1 MAPETQ
7 DDFPQDMQS
16 WIDSMEF
23 TQLRRGDIVEGSVMR
38 VDPDGIFV
46 DVGQKIEGYVP
57 ANEMRSMP
65 QDEFQALKEGDP
77 LITFVVKPE
86 SDEGPLLSI
95 DKARG
100 EEGWRELQR
109 YQEEDQAIEGTI
121 VGFNRGGCILDV
133 ANVQGFVPMSQLLT
147 ISRDVF
153 QLESEDGSNDARQ
166 QQKNLVGTSLTVKV
180 LEVNRA
186 RNRAIF
192 SERSA
197 LQKQRD
203 QQKAELIQVIQE
215 GDVRQGVVTGISN
228 FGAFVDLGGADGLIH
243 ISEMSWSMVQSPA
256 DVVKVGEKIDV
267 FILKVDKEALKI
279 ALSLRRLSPKP
290 WETIDERYSVGDV
303 VSAIVTKLA
312 NFGAFAKLE
321 DTIEGLIHLTELS
334 ISPIEHPSE
343 IIKEGD
349 QIQVKIL
356 KIEPDRKRLGLSL
369 IQADTPDV
377 IVDPD
382 SIDLDAQY
390 ENVDNEIGFDYTQ
403 SPDKNTAPIKEQD
416 EIVAE
421 EQDEIVAEEQDEI
434 VAEEQDEIVAESE
447 GADEGEDDGED
458 AGEDDGEDDGE
469 DEGED
474 TTSENVDN

>member
-1 MAPETQ
+1 MGLPIVLGNFSGWINFMAPETQ
-7 DDFPQDMQS
+7 DSFPQDMQS

-23 TQLRRGDIVEGSVMR
+23 TLLRRGDIVEGSVMR

-57 ANEMRSMP
+57 SNEMRSMS
-65 QDEFQALKEGDP
+65 QEEFQSLKEGDP

-86 SDEGPLLSI
+86 SEEGPLLSV

-100 EEGWRELQR
+100 EEGWRELQK
-109 YQEEDQAIEGTI
+109 YQEEDQAIDGTI

-153 QLESEDGSNDARQ
+153 QTDSEDGSIDARQ
-166 QQKNLVGTSLTVKV
+166 QQKQLIGTSLTVKV

-203 QQKAELIQVIQE
+203 EQKAELIQVIQE
-215 GDVRQGVVTGISN
+215 GDVRKGVVTGSSN

-243 ISEMSWSMVQSPA
+243 ISEMSWSMVKSPA
-256 DVVKVGEKIDV
+256 DVVKVGEELDV
-267 FILKVDKEALKI
+267 YILKVDKEALKI

-290 WETIDERYSVGDV
+290 WETIEERYLVGDV
-303 VSAIVTKLA
+303 VDAVVTKLA

-334 ISPIEHPSE
+334 VDPIEHPNQ

-349 QIQVKIL
+349 VIQVKIL

-369 IQADTPDV
+369 IQAATPDAV
-377 IVDPD
+377 VDPD

-390 ENVDNEIGFDYTQ
+390 ENVDNEIGFDST
-403 SPDKNTAPIKEQD
+403 SDSTEDRVVNEDEVESDQD
-416 EIVAE
+416 E
-421 EQDEIVAEEQDEI
+421 
-434 VAEEQDEIVAESE
+434 
-447 GADEGEDDGED
+447 ADHDSD
-458 AGEDDGEDDGE
+458 
-469 DEGED
+469 
-474 TTSENVDN
+474 NVDN

>member
-7 DDFPQDMQS
+7 DSFPQDMQS

-23 TQLRRGDIVEGSVMR
+23 TLLRRGDIVEGSVMR

-57 ANEMRSMP
+57 SNEMRSMS
-65 QDEFQALKEGDP
+65 QEEFKSLKEGDP

-86 SDEGPLLSI
+86 SEEGPLLSI

-100 EEGWRELQR
+100 EEGWRELQK

-121 VGFNRGGCILDV
+121 IGFNRGGCILDV

-153 QLESEDGSNDARQ
+153 QTDSDDGPVDARQ
-166 QQKNLVGTSLTVKV
+166 QQKQLIGTSLTVKV

-203 QQKAELIQVIQE
+203 EQKAELIQVIQE
-215 GDVRQGVVTGISN
+215 GDVRKGVVTGISN

-256 DVVKVGEKIDV
+256 DVVKVGEELDV
-267 FILKVDKEALKI
+267 YILKVDKEALKI

-290 WETIDERYSVGDV
+290 WETIEERYLVGDV
-303 VSAIVTKLA
+303 VDAVVTKLA

-334 ISPIEHPSE
+334 VDPIEHPNE

-349 QIQVKIL
+349 VIQVKIL

-369 IQADTPDV
+369 IQAATPDAV
-377 IVDPD
+377 VDPD

-390 ENVDNEIGFDYTQ
+390 ENVDNEIGFDSTSDSTEDMVVNDDQ
-403 SPDKNTAPIKEQD
+403 VENNQGGDDQD
-416 EIVAE
+416 ET
-421 EQDEIVAEEQDEI
+421 DED
-434 VAEEQDEIVAESE
+434 S
-447 GADEGEDDGED
+447 
-458 AGEDDGEDDGE
+458 
-469 DEGED
+469 
-474 TTSENVDN
+474 DNIDN

>member
-7 DDFPQDMQS
+7 DSFPQDMQS

-23 TQLRRGDIVEGSVMR
+23 TLLRRGDIVEGSVMR

-57 ANEMRSMP
+57 SNEMRSMS
-65 QDEFQALKEGDP
+65 QEEFQSLKEGDP

-86 SDEGPLLSI
+86 SEEGPLLSV

-100 EEGWRELQR
+100 EEGWRELQK
-109 YQEEDQAIEGTI
+109 YQEEDQAIDGTI

-153 QLESEDGSNDARQ
+153 QTDSEDGSIDARQ
-166 QQKNLVGTSLTVKV
+166 QQKQLIGTSLTVKV

-203 QQKAELIQVIQE
+203 EQKAELIQVIQE
-215 GDVRQGVVTGISN
+215 GDVRKGVVTGISN

-243 ISEMSWSMVQSPA
+243 ISEMSWSMVNSPA
-256 DVVKVGEKIDV
+256 DVVKVGEELDV
-267 FILKVDKEALKI
+267 YILKVDKEALKI

-290 WETIDERYSVGDV
+290 WETIEERYLVGDV
-303 VSAIVTKLA
+303 VDAVVTKLA

-334 ISPIEHPSE
+334 VDPIEHPNQ

-349 QIQVKIL
+349 VIQVKIL

-369 IQADTPDV
+369 IQAATPDAV
-377 IVDPD
+377 VDPD

-390 ENVDNEIGFDYTQ
+390 ENVDNEIGFDST
-403 SPDKNTAPIKEQD
+403 SDSTEDRVVNEDEVESDQD
-416 EIVAE
+416 E
-421 EQDEIVAEEQDEI
+421 
-434 VAEEQDEIVAESE
+434 
-447 GADEGEDDGED
+447 ADHDSD
-458 AGEDDGEDDGE
+458 
-469 DEGED
+469 
-474 TTSENVDN
+474 NVDN

>member
-7 DDFPQDMQS
+7 DSFPQDMQS

-23 TQLRRGDIVEGSVMR
+23 TLLRRGDIVEGSVMR

-57 ANEMRSMP
+57 SNEMRSMS
-65 QDEFQALKEGDP
+65 QEEFQSLKEGDP

-86 SDEGPLLSI
+86 SEEGPLLSV

-100 EEGWRELQR
+100 EEGWRELQK

-153 QLESEDGSNDARQ
+153 QTDSDDGPVDARQ
-166 QQKNLVGTSLTVKV
+166 QQKQLIGTSLTVKV

-203 QQKAELIQVIQE
+203 EQKAELIQVIQE
-215 GDVRQGVVTGISN
+215 GDVRKGVVTGISN

-243 ISEMSWSMVQSPA
+243 ISEMSWSMVNSPA
-256 DVVKVGEKIDV
+256 DVVKVGEELDV
-267 FILKVDKEALKI
+267 YILKVDKEALKI

-290 WETIDERYSVGDV
+290 WETIEERYLVGDV
-303 VSAIVTKLA
+303 VDAVVTKLA

-334 ISPIEHPSE
+334 VDPIEHPNQ

-349 QIQVKIL
+349 VIQVKIL

-369 IQADTPDV
+369 IQAATPDAV
-377 IVDPD
+377 VDPD

-390 ENVDNEIGFDYTQ
+390 ENVDNEIGFDST
-403 SPDKNTAPIKEQD
+403 SDSTEDRVVNEDEVESDQD
-416 EIVAE
+416 E
-421 EQDEIVAEEQDEI
+421 
-434 VAEEQDEIVAESE
+434 
-447 GADEGEDDGED
+447 ADHDSD
-458 AGEDDGEDDGE
+458 
-469 DEGED
+469 
-474 TTSENVDN
+474 NVDN

>member
-7 DDFPQDMQS
+7 DSFPQDMQS

-23 TQLRRGDIVEGSVMR
+23 TLLRRGDIVEGSVMR

-57 ANEMRSMP
+57 SNEMRSMS
-65 QDEFQALKEGDP
+65 QEEFKSLKEGDP

-86 SDEGPLLSI
+86 SEEGPLLSI

-100 EEGWRELQR
+100 EEGWRELQK

-121 VGFNRGGCILDV
+121 IGFNRGGCILDV

-153 QLESEDGSNDARQ
+153 QVDSDDGPIDARQ
-166 QQKNLVGTSLTVKV
+166 QQKQLMGTSLTVKV

-203 QQKAELIQVIQE
+203 EQKAELIQVIQE
-215 GDVRQGVVTGISN
+215 GDVRKGVVTGISN

-256 DVVKVGEKIDV
+256 DVVKVGEELDV
-267 FILKVDKEALKI
+267 YILKVDKEALKI

-290 WETIDERYSVGDV
+290 WETIEERYLVGDV
-303 VSAIVTKLA
+303 VDAVVTKLA

-334 ISPIEHPSE
+334 VDPIEHPNE

-349 QIQVKIL
+349 VIQVKIL

-369 IQADTPDV
+369 IQAATPDAV
-377 IVDPD
+377 VDPD

-390 ENVDNEIGFDYTQ
+390 ENVDNEIGFDSTSDSTEDMAVNDDQ
-403 SPDKNTAPIKEQD
+403 VENNQGGDDQD
-416 EIVAE
+416 ET
-421 EQDEIVAEEQDEI
+421 DED
-434 VAEEQDEIVAESE
+434 S
-447 GADEGEDDGED
+447 
-458 AGEDDGEDDGE
+458 
-469 DEGED
+469 
-474 TTSENVDN
+474 DNIDN

>member
-7 DDFPQDMQS
+7 DSFPQDMQS

-23 TQLRRGDIVEGSVMR
+23 TLLRRGDIVEGSVMR

-57 ANEMRSMP
+57 SNEMRSMS
-65 QDEFQALKEGDP
+65 QEEFKSLKEGDP

-86 SDEGPLLSI
+86 SEEGPLLSI

-100 EEGWRELQR
+100 EEGWRELQK

-121 VGFNRGGCILDV
+121 IGFNRGGCILDV

-153 QLESEDGSNDARQ
+153 QVDSDDGPIDARQ
-166 QQKNLVGTSLTVKV
+166 QQKQLMGTSLTVKV

-203 QQKAELIQVIQE
+203 EQKAELIQVIQE
-215 GDVRQGVVTGISN
+215 GDVRKGVVTGISN

-256 DVVKVGEKIDV
+256 DVVKVGEELDV
-267 FILKVDKEALKI
+267 YILKVDKEALKI

-290 WETIDERYSVGDV
+290 WETIEERYLVGDV
-303 VSAIVTKLA
+303 VDAVVTKLA

-334 ISPIEHPSE
+334 VDPIEHPNE

-349 QIQVKIL
+349 VIQVKIL

-369 IQADTPDV
+369 IQAATPDAV
-377 IVDPD
+377 VDPD

-390 ENVDNEIGFDYTQ
+390 ENVDNEIGFDSTSDSTEDMVVNDDQ
-403 SPDKNTAPIKEQD
+403 VENNQGGDDQD
-416 EIVAE
+416 ET
-421 EQDEIVAEEQDEI
+421 DED
-434 VAEEQDEIVAESE
+434 S
-447 GADEGEDDGED
+447 
-458 AGEDDGEDDGE
+458 
-469 DEGED
+469 
-474 TTSENVDN
+474 DNIDN

>member
-7 DDFPQDMQS
+7 DSFPQDMQS

-23 TQLRRGDIVEGSVMR
+23 TLLRRGDIVEGSVMR

-57 ANEMRSMP
+57 SNEMRSMS
-65 QDEFQALKEGDP
+65 QEEFQSLKEGDP

-86 SDEGPLLSI
+86 SDEGPLLSV

-100 EEGWRELQR
+100 EEGWRELQK
-109 YQEEDQAIEGTI
+109 YQEEDQAIDGTI

-153 QLESEDGSNDARQ
+153 QTDSEDGSIDARQ
-166 QQKNLVGTSLTVKV
+166 QQKQLIGTSLTVKV

-203 QQKAELIQVIQE
+203 EQKAELIQVIQE
-215 GDVRQGVVTGISN
+215 GDVRKGVVTGISN

-243 ISEMSWSMVQSPA
+243 ISEMSWSMVNSPA
-256 DVVKVGEKIDV
+256 DVVKVGEELDV
-267 FILKVDKEALKI
+267 YILKVDKEALKI

-290 WETIDERYSVGDV
+290 WETIEERYLVGDV
-303 VSAIVTKLA
+303 VDAVVTKLA

-334 ISPIEHPSE
+334 VDPIEHPNE

-349 QIQVKIL
+349 VIQVKIL

-369 IQADTPDV
+369 IQAATPGAV
-377 IVDPD
+377 VDPD

-390 ENVDNEIGFDYTQ
+390 ENVDNEIGLDST
-403 SPDKNTAPIKEQD
+403 SDSTEDRVVNEDEVESDQD
-416 EIVAE
+416 E
-421 EQDEIVAEEQDEI
+421 
-434 VAEEQDEIVAESE
+434 
-447 GADEGEDDGED
+447 ADHDSD
-458 AGEDDGEDDGE
+458 
-469 DEGED
+469 
-474 TTSENVDN
+474 NVDN

>member
-7 DDFPQDMQS
+7 DSFPQDMQS

-23 TQLRRGDIVEGSVMR
+23 TLLRRGDIVEGSVMR

-57 ANEMRSMP
+57 SNEMRSMS
-65 QDEFQALKEGDP
+65 QEEFKSLKEGDP

-86 SDEGPLLSI
+86 SEEGPLLSI

-100 EEGWRELQR
+100 EEGWRELQK

-121 VGFNRGGCILDV
+121 IGFNRGGCILDV

-153 QLESEDGSNDARQ
+153 QVDSDDGPIDARQ
-166 QQKNLVGTSLTVKV
+166 QQKQLMGTSLTVKV

-203 QQKAELIQVIQE
+203 EQKAELIQVIQE
-215 GDVRQGVVTGISN
+215 GDVRKGVVTGISN

-256 DVVKVGEKIDV
+256 DVVKVGEELDV
-267 FILKVDKEALKI
+267 YILKVDKEALKI

-290 WETIDERYSVGDV
+290 WETIEERYLVGDV
-303 VSAIVTKLA
+303 VDAVVTKLA

-334 ISPIEHPSE
+334 VDPIEHPNE

-349 QIQVKIL
+349 VIQVKIL

-369 IQADTPDV
+369 IQAATPDAV
-377 IVDPD
+377 VDPD

-390 ENVDNEIGFDYTQ
+390 ENVDNEIGFDST
-403 SPDKNTAPIKEQD
+403 SDSTEDMVVNDDQD
-416 EIVAE
+416 EAD
-421 EQDEIVAEEQDEI
+421 QDESDQDE
-434 VAEEQDEIVAESE
+434 ADQDS
-447 GADEGEDDGED
+447 
-458 AGEDDGEDDGE
+458 
-469 DEGED
+469 
-474 TTSENVDN
+474 DNIDN

>member
-7 DDFPQDMQS
+7 DSFPQDMQS

-23 TQLRRGDIVEGSVMR
+23 TLLRRGDIVEGSVMR

-57 ANEMRSMP
+57 SNEMRSMS
-65 QDEFQALKEGDP
+65 QEEFQSLKEGDP

-86 SDEGPLLSI
+86 SEEGPLLSV

-100 EEGWRELQR
+100 EEGWRELQK
-109 YQEEDQAIEGTI
+109 YQEEDQAIDGTI

-133 ANVQGFVPMSQLLT
+133 ANVKGFVPMSQLLN

-153 QLESEDGSNDARQ
+153 QTDSEDGSIDARQ
-166 QQKNLVGTSLTVKV
+166 QQKQLIGTSLTVKV

-203 QQKAELIQVIQE
+203 EQKAELIQVIQE
-215 GDVRQGVVTGISN
+215 GDVRKGVVTGISN

-243 ISEMSWSMVQSPA
+243 ISEMSWSMVNSPA
-256 DVVKVGEKIDV
+256 DVVKVGEELDV
-267 FILKVDKEALKI
+267 YILKVDKEALKI

-290 WETIDERYSVGDV
+290 WETIEERYLVGDV
-303 VSAIVTKLA
+303 VDAVVTKLA

-334 ISPIEHPSE
+334 LDPIEHPNE

-349 QIQVKIL
+349 VIQVKIL

-369 IQADTPDV
+369 IQAATPDAV
-377 IVDPD
+377 VDPD

-390 ENVDNEIGFDYTQ
+390 ENVDNEIGFDST
-403 SPDKNTAPIKEQD
+403 SDSTEDRVVNEDEVESDQD
-416 EIVAE
+416 E
-421 EQDEIVAEEQDEI
+421 
-434 VAEEQDEIVAESE
+434 
-447 GADEGEDDGED
+447 ADHDSD
-458 AGEDDGEDDGE
+458 
-469 DEGED
+469 
-474 TTSENVDN
+474 NVDN

>member
-7 DDFPQDMQS
+7 DSFPQDMQS

-23 TQLRRGDIVEGSVMR
+23 TLLRRGDIVEGSVMR

-57 ANEMRSMP
+57 SNEMRSMS
-65 QDEFQALKEGDP
+65 QEEFQSLKEGDP

-86 SDEGPLLSI
+86 SDEGPLLSV

-100 EEGWRELQR
+100 EEGWRELQK
-109 YQEEDQAIEGTI
+109 YQEEDQAIDGTI

-153 QLESEDGSNDARQ
+153 QTDSEDGSIDARQ
-166 QQKNLVGTSLTVKV
+166 QQKQLIGTSLTVKV

-203 QQKAELIQVIQE
+203 EQKAELIQVIQE
-215 GDVRQGVVTGISN
+215 GDVRKGVVTGISN

-243 ISEMSWSMVQSPA
+243 ISEMSWSMVNSPA
-256 DVVKVGEKIDV
+256 DVVKVGEELDV
-267 FILKVDKEALKI
+267 YILKVDKEALKI

-290 WETIDERYSVGDV
+290 WETIEERYLVGDV
-303 VSAIVTKLA
+303 VDAVVTKLA

-334 ISPIEHPSE
+334 VDPIEHPNE

-349 QIQVKIL
+349 VIQVKIL

-369 IQADTPDV
+369 IQAATPGAV
-377 IVDPD
+377 VDPD

-390 ENVDNEIGFDYTQ
+390 ENVDNEIGFDSTSDSTEDMVVNDDQ
-403 SPDKNTAPIKEQD
+403 VENNQGGDDQD
-416 EIVAE
+416 ET
-421 EQDEIVAEEQDEI
+421 DED
-434 VAEEQDEIVAESE
+434 S
-447 GADEGEDDGED
+447 
-458 AGEDDGEDDGE
+458 
-469 DEGED
+469 
-474 TTSENVDN
+474 DNIDN

>member
-7 DDFPQDMQS
+7 DSFPQDMQS

-23 TQLRRGDIVEGSVMR
+23 TLLRRGDIVEGSVMR

-57 ANEMRSMP
+57 SNEMRSMS
-65 QDEFQALKEGDP
+65 QEEFQSLKEGDP

-86 SDEGPLLSI
+86 SEEGPLLSI

-100 EEGWRELQR
+100 EEGWRELQK

-153 QLESEDGSNDARQ
+153 QTDSDDGPVDARQ
-166 QQKNLVGTSLTVKV
+166 QQKQLIGTSLTVKV

-203 QQKAELIQVIQE
+203 EQKAELIQVIQE
-215 GDVRQGVVTGISN
+215 GDVRKGVVTGISN

-243 ISEMSWSMVQSPA
+243 ISEMSWSMVKSPA
-256 DVVKVGEKIDV
+256 DVVKVGEELDV
-267 FILKVDKEALKI
+267 YILKVDKEALKI

-290 WETIDERYSVGDV
+290 WETIEERYLVGDV
-303 VSAIVTKLA
+303 VDAVVTKLA

-334 ISPIEHPSE
+334 VDPIEHPNQ

-349 QIQVKIL
+349 VIQVKIL

-369 IQADTPDV
+369 IQAATPDAV
-377 IVDPD
+377 VDPD

-390 ENVDNEIGFDYTQ
+390 ENVDNEIEFNSTSDSTEDRVVNDDQ
-403 SPDKNTAPIKEQD
+403 DESDQDESDQDESDQD
-416 EIVAE
+416 EID
-421 EQDEIVAEEQDEI
+421 QDEIDQDEI
-434 VAEEQDEIVAESE
+434 DQDES
-447 GADEGEDDGED
+447 DQD
-458 AGEDDGEDDGE
+458 
-469 DEGED
+469 
-474 TTSENVDN
+474 SDNIDN

>member
-7 DDFPQDMQS
+7 DSFPQDMQS

-23 TQLRRGDIVEGSVMR
+23 TLLRRGDIVEGSVMR

-57 ANEMRSMP
+57 SNEMRSMS
-65 QDEFQALKEGDP
+65 QEEFQSLKEGDP

-86 SDEGPLLSI
+86 SDEGPLLSV

-100 EEGWRELQR
+100 EEGWRELQK
-109 YQEEDQAIEGTI
+109 YQEEDQAIDGTI

-153 QLESEDGSNDARQ
+153 QTDSEDGSIDARQ
-166 QQKNLVGTSLTVKV
+166 QQKQLIGTSLTVKV

-203 QQKAELIQVIQE
+203 EQKAELIQVIQE
-215 GDVRQGVVTGISN
+215 GDVRKGVVTGISN

-243 ISEMSWSMVQSPA
+243 ISEMSWSMVNSPA
-256 DVVKVGEKIDV
+256 DVVKVGEELDV
-267 FILKVDKEALKI
+267 YILKVDKEALKI

-290 WETIDERYSVGDV
+290 WETIEERYLVGDV
-303 VSAIVTKLA
+303 VDAVVTKLA

-334 ISPIEHPSE
+334 VDPIEHPNE

-349 QIQVKIL
+349 VIQVKIL

-369 IQADTPDV
+369 IQAATPDAV
-377 IVDPD
+377 VDPD

-390 ENVDNEIGFDYTQ
+390 ENVDNEIGFDST
-403 SPDKNTAPIKEQD
+403 SDSTEDRVVNEDEVESDQD
-416 EIVAE
+416 E
-421 EQDEIVAEEQDEI
+421 
-434 VAEEQDEIVAESE
+434 
-447 GADEGEDDGED
+447 ADHDSD
-458 AGEDDGEDDGE
+458 
-469 DEGED
+469 
-474 TTSENVDN
+474 NVDN

>member
-7 DDFPQDMQS
+7 DSFPQDMQS

-23 TQLRRGDIVEGSVMR
+23 TLLRRGDIVEGSVMR

-57 ANEMRSMP
+57 SNEMRSMS
-65 QDEFQALKEGDP
+65 QEEFQSLKEGDP

-86 SDEGPLLSI
+86 SDEGPLLSV

-100 EEGWRELQR
+100 EEGWRELQK
-109 YQEEDQAIEGTI
+109 YQEEDQAIDGTI

-153 QLESEDGSNDARQ
+153 QTDSEDGSIDARQ
-166 QQKNLVGTSLTVKV
+166 QQKQLIGTYLTVKV

-203 QQKAELIQVIQE
+203 EQKAELIQVIQE
-215 GDVRQGVVTGISN
+215 GDVRKGVVTGISN

-243 ISEMSWSMVQSPA
+243 ISEMSWSMVNSPA
-256 DVVKVGEKIDV
+256 DVVKVGEELDV
-267 FILKVDKEALKI
+267 YILKVDKEALKI

-290 WETIDERYSVGDV
+290 WETIEERYLVGDV
-303 VSAIVTKLA
+303 VDAVVTKLA

-334 ISPIEHPSE
+334 VDPIEHPNE

-349 QIQVKIL
+349 VIQVKIL

-369 IQADTPDV
+369 IQAATPDAV
-377 IVDPD
+377 VDPD

-390 ENVDNEIGFDYTQ
+390 ENVDNEIGFDST
-403 SPDKNTAPIKEQD
+403 SDSTEDRVVNEDEVESDQD
-416 EIVAE
+416 E
-421 EQDEIVAEEQDEI
+421 
-434 VAEEQDEIVAESE
+434 
-447 GADEGEDDGED
+447 ADHDSD
-458 AGEDDGEDDGE
+458 
-469 DEGED
+469 
-474 TTSENVDN
+474 NVDN

>member
-7 DDFPQDMQS
+7 DSFPQDMQS

-23 TQLRRGDIVEGSVMR
+23 TLLRRGDIVEGSVMR

-57 ANEMRSMP
+57 SNEMRSMS
-65 QDEFQALKEGDP
+65 QEEFQSLKEGDP

-86 SDEGPLLSI
+86 SEEGPLLSV

-100 EEGWRELQR
+100 EEGWRELQK
-109 YQEEDQAIEGTI
+109 YQEEDQAIDGTI

-153 QLESEDGSNDARQ
+153 QTDSEDGSIDARQ
-166 QQKNLVGTSLTVKV
+166 QQKQLIGTSLTVKV

-203 QQKAELIQVIQE
+203 EQKAELIQVIQE
-215 GDVRQGVVTGISN
+215 GDVRKGVVTGISN

-243 ISEMSWSMVQSPA
+243 ISEMSWSMVNSPA
-256 DVVKVGEKIDV
+256 DVVKVGEELDV
-267 FILKVDKEALKI
+267 YILKVDKEALKI

-290 WETIDERYSVGDV
+290 WETIEERYLVGDV
-303 VSAIVTKLA
+303 VDAVVTKLA

-334 ISPIEHPSE
+334 VDPIEHPNE

-349 QIQVKIL
+349 VIQVKIL

-369 IQADTPDV
+369 IQAATPDAV
-377 IVDPD
+377 VDPD

-390 ENVDNEIGFDYTQ
+390 ENVDNEIGFDST
-403 SPDKNTAPIKEQD
+403 SDSTEDRVVNEDEVESDQD
-416 EIVAE
+416 E
-421 EQDEIVAEEQDEI
+421 
-434 VAEEQDEIVAESE
+434 
-447 GADEGEDDGED
+447 ADHDSD
-458 AGEDDGEDDGE
+458 
-469 DEGED
+469 
-474 TTSENVDN
+474 NVDN